1 MIPIPLIMGL
11 ASPFIKQLTET
22 LMDAGCNLAAN
33 AITGGGEKAK
43 QYIEEKTGISLDNPD
58 KLSGDDMAEIAKL
71 ETNPEAAIKLKEL
84 SLEFLKET
92 DRHKEATDQ
101 NWEDRLKILSDVD
114 MAGASTRPAIA
125 KDMSRIVGFVAI
137 GFSSALFIAI
147 SKGDSETIKQ
157 LSNGWPLM
165 LAILGTPTALLRAYF
180 AMRTKEKE
188 ARYNISASLPSKPTL
203 VDSVLNSF
211 RKG

>member
-11 ASPFIKQLTET
+11 AAPFIKQLTGT

-33 AITGGGEKAK
+33 AITGGGKKAK
-43 QYIEEKTGISLDNPD
+43 QYIEEKTGISLDDPS

-71 ETNPEAAIKLKEL
+71 ETNPEVAIKLKEL
-84 SLEFLKET
+84 SLEFLKEK
-92 DRHKEATDQ
+92 DRHEEATDQ
-101 NWEDRLKILSDVD
+101 NWEDRLAILNAAD
-114 MAGASTRPAIA
+114 ATGASTRPAIA

-137 GFSSALFIAI
+137 GFSAALFIAI
-147 SKGDSETIKQ
+147 MKGDSETIKQ
-157 LSNGWPLM
+157 LTNGWPLM

-188 ARYNISASLPSKPTL
+188 ARYNMSASLPPKPTL